1 MNIII
6 FRGGIVVLNTIDKEL
21 KKLDNVMIKY
31 ISALKVL
38 ETQLEIINDDF
49 KYIKK
54 YNPIEHIK
62 TRIKSADSIIN
73 KLYDDNLEF
82 NLDNVEEYINDIVG
96 VRIICAFSSDVFE
109 LIEIIRNSNII
120 HVINEKDFITQP
132 KETGYRSY
140 HLIVE
145 VPVELINEK
154 VMVKAEIQIR
164 TLAMDLWASLEHKL
178 KYKSDYCT
186 DSISNKLISISEE
199 LNKIDSEMLELV
211 NKENQMKLLEEGED

>member
-1 MNIII
+1 M
-6 FRGGIVVLNTIDKEL
+6 NTIEEEL

-73 KLYDDNLEF
+73 KLYKDNLDF
-82 NLDNVEEYINDIVG
+82 NLDNVEEFINDIVG
-96 VRIICAFSSDVFE
+96 VRIICAFESDVYE

-120 HVINEKDFITQP
+120 HVINEKDFITNP
-132 KETGYRSY
+132 KKTGYRSY

-178 KYKSDYCT
+178 KYKSEYCT
-186 DSISNKLISISEE
+186 EDISKKLIDISSQ
-199 LNKIDSEMLELV
+199 LHIIDEEMLELV
-211 NKENQMKLLEEGED
+211 NEENEIKLLQESDEI

>member
-1 MNIII
+1 LDNIDI
-6 FRGGIVVLNTIDKEL
+6 EL

-38 ETQLEIINDDF
+38 ETQLQIINDDF

-73 KLYDDNLEF
+73 KLYKDNLDF
-82 NLDNVEEYINDIVG
+82 TLDNVEKYINDIVG
-96 VRIICAFSSDVFE
+96 VRIICAFESDVFE
-109 LIEIIRNSNII
+109 LIEIIRNSNMIK
-120 HVINEKDFITQP
+120 VIKEKDFITHP
-132 KETGYRSY
+132 KDSGYRSY

-154 VMVKAEIQIR
+154 IMVKAEIQIR
-164 TLAMDLWASLEHKL
+164 TMAMDLWASLDHKL
-178 KYKSDYCT
+178 SYKSDYCN
-186 DSISNKLISISEE
+186 DKIKNKLIKISDE
-199 LNKIDSEMLELV
+199 LNKIDDEMKELV
-211 NKENQMKLLEEGED
+211 TIENEMKLLNEGED

>member
-1 MNIII
+1 MEK
-6 FRGGIVVLNTIDKEL
+6 IDDEL
-21 KKLDNVMIKY
+21 QKLDNLMIKY

-38 ETQLEIINDDF
+38 ETQLQIINDDF

-73 KLYDDNLEF
+73 KLYKDNLDFTIE
-82 NLDNVEEYINDIVG
+82 NVEKYINDIVG
-96 VRIICAFSSDVFE
+96 VRIICSFESDVFE

-120 HVINEKDFITQP
+120 HVINEKDFISKP
-132 KETGYRSY
+132 KDSGYRSY

-145 VPVELINEK
+145 VPVEFINEK

-164 TLAMDLWASLEHKL
+164 TMAMDLWASLDHKL
-178 KYKSDYCT
+178 RYKSNYCT
-186 DSISNKLISISEE
+186 DEIKTELVKISDE
-199 LNKIDSEMLELV
+199 LHNIDDEMRDMVTLENKI
-211 NKENQMKLLEEGED
+211 KLLNEGED

>member
-1 MNIII
+1 
-6 FRGGIVVLNTIDKEL
+6 
-21 KKLDNVMIKY
+21 MIKY

-73 KLYDDNLEF
+73 KLYKDNLEF
-82 NLDNVEEYINDIVG
+82 TLDNVERYINDIVG
-96 VRIICAFSSDVFE
+96 VRIVCAFESDVFE
-109 LIEIIRNSNII
+109 LINIIRDSNII
-120 HVINEKDFITQP
+120 HVIKEKDFISKP
-132 KETGYRSY
+132 KNTGYRSY
-140 HLIVE
+140 HLLVE

-186 DSISNKLISISEE
+186 DSISKKLIDISSQ
-199 LNKIDSEMLELV
+199 LHVIDEEMLELV
-211 NKENQMKLLEEGED
+211 NKENQIKLLQEGE

>member
-1 MNIII
+1 M
-6 FRGGIVVLNTIDKEL
+6 NTIDEEL
-21 KKLDNVMIKY
+21 RKLDNVMIKY

-73 KLYDDNLEF
+73 KLYKDNLEF
-82 NLDNVEEYINDIVG
+82 TLDNVENYINDIVG
-96 VRIICAFSSDVFE
+96 VRIICAFESDVYE

-120 HVINEKDFITQP
+120 HVINEKDFITNP
-132 KETGYRSY
+132 KKTGYRSY

-178 KYKSDYCT
+178 KYKSEYCT
-186 DSISNKLISISEE
+186 EDISKKLIDISSQ
-199 LNKIDSEMLELV
+199 LHIIDEEMLELV
-211 NKENQMKLLEEGED
+211 NEENEIKLLQESDEI

>member
-1 MNIII
+1 M
-6 FRGGIVVLNTIDKEL
+6 NTIDKEL

-73 KLYDDNLEF
+73 KLYNDNLEF

>member
-1 MNIII
+1 M
-6 FRGGIVVLNTIDKEL
+6 NTIDEEL
-21 KKLDNVMIKY
+21 RKLDNVMIKY

-73 KLYDDNLEF
+73 KLYKDNLEF
-82 NLDNVEEYINDIVG
+82 TLDNVENYINDIVG
-96 VRIICAFSSDVFE
+96 VRIICAFESDVYE

-120 HVINEKDFITQP
+120 NVINEKDFISKP
-132 KETGYRSY
+132 KKTGYRSY

-178 KYKSDYCT
+178 KYKSEYCT
-186 DSISNKLISISEE
+186 DSISSKLIDISSQ
-199 LNKIDSEMLELV
+199 LHNIDREMLELV
-211 NKENQMKLLEEGED
+211 NMENQIKLLQEGE

>member
-1 MNIII
+1 M
-6 FRGGIVVLNTIDKEL
+6 NTIDEEL
-21 KKLDNVMIKY
+21 RKLDNVMIKY

-62 TRIKSADSIIN
+62 TRIKNADSILN
-73 KLYDDNLEF
+73 KMYKDNLEF
-82 NLDNVEEYINDIVG
+82 TLDNIEKFINDIVG
-96 VRIICAFSSDVFE
+96 VRIICAFESDVYE
-109 LIEIIRNSNII
+109 LINIIRNSNII
-120 HVINEKDFITQP
+120 HVINEKDFISKP
-132 KETGYRSY
+132 KKTGYRSY

-178 KYKSDYCT
+178 KYKSEYCT
-186 DSISNKLISISEE
+186 ESISKKLIDISSQ
-199 LNKIDSEMLELV
+199 LHIIDEEMLELV
-211 NKENQMKLLEEGED
+211 NEENEMKLLQESE

>member
-1 MNIII
+1 MDN
-6 FRGGIVVLNTIDKEL
+6 VNENL
-21 KKLDNVMIKY
+21 KKLDNIMIKY

-73 KLYDDNLEF
+73 KLYKNDLDF
-82 NLDNVEEYINDIVG
+82 TLDNVIEHVNDIVG
-96 VRIICAFSSDVFE
+96 VRIICSFESDVFE
-109 LIEIIRNSNII
+109 LIDIIRNSNII
-120 HVINEKDFITQP
+120 HVIKEKDYITKP
-132 KETGYRSY
+132 KNSGYRSY

-164 TLAMDLWASLEHKL
+164 TMAMDLWASLDHKL
-178 KYKSDYCT
+178 NYKNDYGT
-186 DSISNKLISISEE
+186 EMIANRLISISDK
-199 LNKIDSEMLELV
+199 LNKIDEEMMELV
-211 NKENQMKLLEEGED
+211 TIEKEQELLNEGEDIYK

>member
-1 MNIII
+1 
-6 FRGGIVVLNTIDKEL
+6 
-21 KKLDNVMIKY
+21 MIKY

-73 KLYDDNLEF
+73 KLYKDNLDF
-82 NLDNVEEYINDIVG
+82 TLDNVEDYINDIVG
-96 VRIICAFSSDVFE
+96 VRIICAFESDVFE

-120 HVINEKDFITQP
+120 HVIKEKDFISKP
-132 KETGYRSY
+132 KNTGYRSY

-178 KYKSDYCT
+178 KYKSAYCT
-186 DSISNKLISISEE
+186 DDISTKLVDISSQ
-199 LNKIDSEMLELV
+199 LHKIDEEMLELV
-211 NKENQMKLLEEGED
+211 NKENEIKLLQEGDDAI

>member
-1 MNIII
+1 MEK
-6 FRGGIVVLNTIDKEL
+6 IDDEL
-21 KKLDNVMIKY
+21 QKLDNLMIKY

-38 ETQLEIINDDF
+38 ETQLQIINDDF

-73 KLYDDNLEF
+73 KLYKDNLDFTIE
-82 NLDNVEEYINDIVG
+82 NVEKYINDIVG
-96 VRIICAFSSDVFE
+96 VRIICSFESDVFE

-120 HVINEKDFITQP
+120 HVINEKDFISKP
-132 KETGYRSY
+132 KDSGYRSY

-145 VPVELINEK
+145 VPVEFINEK

-164 TLAMDLWASLEHKL
+164 TMAMDLWASLDHKL
-178 KYKSDYCT
+178 RYKSNYCT
-186 DSISNKLISISEE
+186 DEIKTKLVKISDE
-199 LNKIDSEMLELV
+199 LHNIDDEMRDMVTLENKI
-211 NKENQMKLLEEGED
+211 KLLNEGED